1 MKALRP
7 GIEHTQKEV
16 IWLHVRG
23 EADREWRKVRFTGV
37 KTLLRFLEAEE
48 WGFVGLLIVFE
59 RKSHH
64 RIVENGT
71 TSSVMPFSRALV

>member
-7 GIEHTQKEV
+7 GIEHAQKEV
-16 IWLHVRG
+16 IWLHLRG
-23 EADREWRKVRFTGV
+23 EGDREWRKVRFTGV

-59 RKSHH
+59 KKVLSPSRRK
-64 RIVENGT
+64 RYDII
-71 TSSVMPFSRALV
+71 RYAL